1 MRDDGATAVL
11 GALLMMALM
20 MSLVPS
26 AMMLRT
32 AIADEMQAQREA
44 AERAAWCARH
54 PEIKPPTC
62 PDTGPLPGY
71 ECELV
76 AADAWVCG
84 APETRNALK
93 HGQNVS
99 VG

>member
-1 MRDDGATAVL
+1 MRDEGATAVL

-32 AIADEMQAQREA
+32 AIADEMQAQRDA

-54 PEIKPPTC
+54 PEVKPPTC
-62 PDTGPLPGY
+62 PERGPLPGY
-71 ECELV
+71 ECEPL
-76 AADAWVCG
+76 AADAWICG
-84 APETRNALK
+84 PAEKRSALK
-93 HGQNVS
+93 HDHNISTG
-99 VG
+99 